1 MQGVDSREVS
11 QLKRRGGKKGDRS
24 PWVCLPL
31 GSGPRRTGEASAH
44 RVPFKC

>member
-11 QLKRRGGKKGDRS
+11 QLKGRGGKKEDQS
-24 PWVCLPL
+24 PRVCLPL
-31 GSGPRRTGEASAH
+31 GSGPRRAGEASAH